1 MDSNRFKGTVILT
14 EAAMR
19 ALNEKPLSKVEGMV
33 LWHLVATLPVAGA
46 VVSNADLGEIL
57 AITRTRM
64 SQTMKLLC
72 EIGFLLRGSKI
83 GVSYHYKLNPS
94 FIKVL
99 S

>member
-1 MDSNRFKGTVILT
+1 MASNRFKGTVILT
-14 EAAMR
+14 EAAVR
-19 ALNEKPLSKVEGMV
+19 ALNEKPLSKVESMV
-33 LWHLVATLPVAGA
+33 LWHLVITLPVTGA
-46 VVSNADLGEIL
+46 VTSNASLGETL

-72 EIGFLLRGSKI
+72 EIGFLLRGPKI
-83 GVSYHYKLNPS
+83 GVSYHYKLNAA